1 MYFLDSS
8 GFTKL
13 FVREAGTNELVML
26 YAASQLNFVS
36 NLAAFE
42 VRSAIRRREFEGNL
56 TLSDAQ
62 KAIGLLKAELRRAVQ
77 VAVSAVDVSM
87 VEAMIDRHR
96 LRILDA
102 IQLSSALLA
111 VGGQPQVVFVS
122 ADVRLL
128 RAAQSEGLAALDP
141 TTL

>member
-1 MYFLDSS
+1 M
-8 GFTKL
+8 
-13 FVREAGTNELVML
+13 
-26 YAASQLNFVS
+26 
-36 NLAAFE
+36 
-42 VRSAIRRREFEGNL
+42 
-56 TLSDAQ
+56 
-62 KAIGLLKAELRRAVQ
+62 
-77 VAVSAVDVSM
+77 SAVDVSM
-87 VEAMIDRHR
+87 VEAIIDRHR
-96 LRILDA
+96 LRTLDA